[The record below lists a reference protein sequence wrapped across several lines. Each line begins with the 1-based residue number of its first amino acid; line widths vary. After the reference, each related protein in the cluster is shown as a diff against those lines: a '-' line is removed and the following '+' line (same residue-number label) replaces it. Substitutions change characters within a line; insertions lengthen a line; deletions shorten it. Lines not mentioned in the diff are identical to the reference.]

1 MFPRSCEERIT
12 MHIESA
18 FPSKYLKGADLNGKT
33 VRATIDR
40 VEIEEVGDGDRKP
53 VVYFRNSDKGL
64 ALNRIN
70 ADTISSIY
78 GPETDDWQGL
88 VVELY
93 FDPNVYYGPKK
104 VGGLRVRV
112 PKQATAPEIK
122 PAGNGQGYT
131 ERDPPPPRTDRRP
144 PIQDLDDEIPF

>member
-1 MFPRSCEERIT
+1 
-12 MHIESA
+12 MHIDSA

-33 VRATIDR
+33 VRVTIDR
-40 VEIEEVGDGDRKP
+40 VEIEEVGDGERKP
-53 VVYFRNSDKGL
+53 VLYFQGKDKGL

-70 ADTISSIY
+70 ADTISSSY
-78 GPETDDWQGL
+78 GPETDDWGGQ

-112 PKQATAPEIK
+112 PRISQAPVIQPQRPPTTSLAPQYDDR
-122 PAGNGQGYT
+122 N
-131 ERDPPPPRTDRRP
+131 PPPA
-144 PIQDLDDEIPF
+144 DLNDDIPF

>member
-1 MFPRSCEERIT
+1 MGNRPHLRPLQGQRRV
-12 MHIESA
+12 SA
-18 FPSKYLKGADLNGKT
+18 RVPSKYLKGVDLNGRT
-33 VRATIDR
+33 VRVTIDR

-53 VVYFRNSDKGL
+53 VMYFQGKDKGL

-70 ADTISSIY
+70 ADTISSAY
-78 GPETDDWQGL
+78 GHETDDWTGK

-112 PKQATAPEIK
+112 PKVATAPVIQ
-122 PAGNGQGYT
+122 PQNGHGQ
-131 ERDPPPPRTDRRP
+131 RHDDRNPPPID
-144 PIQDLDDEIPF
+144 DDEIPF

>member
-1 MFPRSCEERIT
+1 
-12 MHIESA
+12 MHIEAA

-33 VRATIDR
+33 VRVTIDR

-53 VVYFRNSDKGL
+53 VLYFQNKDKGL

-70 ADTISSIY
+70 ADTISSTL
-78 GPETDDWQGL
+78 GPETDDWSGRTI
-88 VVELY
+88 ELY

-112 PKQATAPEIK
+112 PKQSVAQEIR
-122 PAGNGQGYT
+122 PASNGNSHHT
-131 ERDPPPPRTDRRP
+131 ERNPPHND
-144 PIQDLDDEIPF
+144 DLNDEVPF